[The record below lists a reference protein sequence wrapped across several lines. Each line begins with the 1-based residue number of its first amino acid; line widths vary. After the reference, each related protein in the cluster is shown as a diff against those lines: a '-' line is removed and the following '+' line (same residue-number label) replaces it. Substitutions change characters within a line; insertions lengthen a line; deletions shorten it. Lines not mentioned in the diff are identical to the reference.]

1 MRSINY
7 NRSSGDEYITEE
19 IETNNQKAKSEG
31 HMPFRHLKISLSG
44 VEIVNDGTDTETATI
59 SVVDGLEVAR
69 GIKPNNATVLNY
81 DGDVTLTIDG
91 AKTTKTLSNGTV
103 SFDLTTDKPAGST
116 ITVTAE
122 FLADHPAESDS
133 AVIEVVSK

>member
-1 MRSINY
+1 MIKKFEDDEGRIVKKVVDNTGTVIRSVSPVTFKNHINI
-7 NRSSGDEYITEE
+7 G
-19 IETNNQKAKSEG
+19 
-31 HMPFRHLKISLSG
+31 ISDG
-44 VEIVNDGTDTETATI
+44 EVANDGTNTETITI

-69 GIKPNNATVLNY
+69 GTDPANATVLDY
-81 DGDVTLTIDG
+81 DGDVTVSIEG

-122 FLADHPAESDS
+122 SLTDHPSESDS
-133 AVIEVVSK
+133 ATIEVRQ